1 MSKIEVNE
9 ISKTSTGSVITISSP
24 VSMDSPLKIK
34 SYQTSELSSLS
45 PSAGD
50 LIYDTDTQSL
60 KVYNGT
66 IWEEVGG
73 TVDLSSY
80 ATISS
85 LSSYATISS
94 LSSYATLDDVF
105 AYQMIIGE

>member
-9 ISKTSTGSVITISSP
+9 ISKTSTGTEITISSP

-50 LIYDTDTQSL
+50 LIYDTDTESL
-60 KVYNGT
+60 KVYKGT
-66 IWEEVGG
+66 SWEEVGG
-73 TVDLSSY
+73 TVDLSGY
-80 ATISS
+80 ATTTNLAANLDESFAFS
-85 LSSYATISS
+85 L
-94 LSSYATLDDVF
+94 
-105 AYQMIIGE
+105 IGD